1 MPNGVSIAPVGTTE
15 GDVQDMGPGAV
26 TNELPSLKETA
37 NAVRASITSF
47 NEFKNVP
54 NQGYSPQH
62 PAAQSDGDDEGRGDA
77 GNNTVGNSV
86 DIKKKNE
93 LVYSSGNK
101 YKPNKGYD
109 GHNPGEQYW

>member
-1 MPNGVSIAPVGTTE
+1 MPNGVSISPVGTTPA
-15 GDVQDMGPGAV
+15 DVEDMGPGAV
-26 TNELPSLKETA
+26 TGQLPSLKA
-37 NAVRASITSF
+37 SADIARAQITSF

-54 NQGYSPQH
+54 NQGYSAQN

-86 DIKKKNE
+86 DILNKNT

-101 YKPNKGYD
+101 YKPNAGY
-109 GHNPGEQYW
+109 NNNNIGEQYW